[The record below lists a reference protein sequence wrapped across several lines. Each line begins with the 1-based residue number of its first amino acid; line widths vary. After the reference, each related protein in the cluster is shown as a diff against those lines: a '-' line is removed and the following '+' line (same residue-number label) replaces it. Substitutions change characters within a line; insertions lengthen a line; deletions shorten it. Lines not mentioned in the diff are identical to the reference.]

1 LTHPTLRFTTAT
13 ATATTRVPHVG
24 RGRLP
29 KVAYEKHLI
38 VSREVKQ
45 HDIPT
50 DYKRRIRRVYA
61 QDFCL
66 FGYTDYDM
74 YL

>member
-1 LTHPTLRFTTAT
+1 M
-13 ATATTRVPHVG
+13 G

-29 KVAYEKHLI
+29 KASYEKHLV
-38 VSREVKQ
+38 VSREVKLQ
-45 HDIPT
+45 DIPT
-50 DYKRRIRRVYA
+50 DYRRRIRRVYA